1 LPTHPLWP
9 KIEDELDNRTKTGM
23 LHVRNFVRI
32 EVNESGTPGGHTELK
47 ARKLVK
53 TKKVQKFQ
61 NQMNQ
66 GNNNGIFNQNVNAN
80 QNIN

>member
-1 LPTHPLWP
+1 
-9 KIEDELDNRTKTGM
+9 M

-66 GNNNGIFNQNVNAN
+66 GQGNNNGIFNQNMNAN
-80 QNIN
+80 QNVN